1 MTKITLTS
9 IVEGILKN
17 TNKSYKILSSAPKKT
32 RFKINCESVQL
43 FGTVTDKEYSMQIKK
58 LDGSV
63 LDSVKCGISQT
74 DDIFNRI
81 NESIST
87 GVKLSKYVNAVT
99 DAKKDYLTPGY
110 IKEDVDEDEKDKEIL
125 LDDEEDIETETVDL
139 RSALENIIDQLM
151 ILAEDAS
158 DCVDLVSGTEND
170 ADNKST
176 MVSIM
181 GGMYSLADDVQSF
194 IEDLYPVEEQDECY
208 KKESKNRNIKKE
220 VANKLSEAA
229 LLIRNNK
236 ELKNVKEA
244 IRVVKS
250 SLIAD

>member
-1 MTKITLTS
+1 MAKITLTN

-17 TNKSYKILSSAPKKT
+17 TNKSYKILSSTPKKT
-32 RFKINCESVQL
+32 RFKLNCESVQL
-43 FGTVTDKEYSMQIKK
+43 FGTVTDSEYQMQIKK
-58 LDGSV
+58 ADGTV
-63 LDSVKCGISQT
+63 LDSVKCPISQT

-81 NESIST
+81 NESVST
-87 GVKLSKYVNAVT
+87 GVKLSKYVNAVNE
-99 DAKKDYLTPGY
+99 AKRDFFTSNY
-110 IKEDVDEDEKDKEIL
+110 IKEDEDIDDTKEIL
-125 LDDEEDIETETVDL
+125 LDDETDGEEETIDL

-170 ADNKST
+170 ADNKAT

-194 IEDLYPVEEQDECY
+194 IEDVYPTEEQDECY
-208 KKESKNRNIKKE
+208 KKESKVNKNIKKE

-229 LLIRNNK
+229 LLIRNNR